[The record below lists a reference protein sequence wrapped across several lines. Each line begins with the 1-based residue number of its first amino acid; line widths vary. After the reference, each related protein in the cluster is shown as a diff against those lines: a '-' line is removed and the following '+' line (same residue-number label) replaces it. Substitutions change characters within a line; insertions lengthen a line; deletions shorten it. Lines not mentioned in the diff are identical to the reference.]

1 MSERRV
7 QVEVMAA
14 IGALPWA
21 VVHRN
26 NVGRANHFDVGTGR
40 VDRVAYGVGGVG
52 APDLLVEVQ
61 TAGGW
66 LACWL
71 EVKAPGGEPS
81 VDQRRWHE
89 AARSRG
95 RHVYVVR
102 SASDAL
108 AAVEDVRARA
118 ATTRRAG

>member
-1 MSERRV
+1 
-7 QVEVMAA
+7 MAA
-14 IGALPWA
+14 LGGLSWC

-26 NVGRANHFDVGTGR
+26 NVGRANHFDASTGR

-52 APDLLVEVQ
+52 APDLLVELE
-61 TAGGW
+61 TAPGSGRW

-71 EVKAPGGEPS
+71 EVKALDGELS

-89 AARSRG
+89 AAQRRG

-108 AAVEDVRARA
+108 AAVTAVRMAGAGNTGSGRA
-118 ATTRRAG
+118 A